1 MKTSFKENLKKN
13 SPENLK
19 VFNEIVA
26 SVKVGMLS
34 TFDPQ
39 GNLVSRPMYLQE
51 LDGQGQ
57 MWFFTSSFS
66 QIAEH
71 INFNSKVHV
80 TFENP
85 QKDKYLSA
93 SGTGSFVT
101 DRSRMEELWSP
112 SLKSW
117 FREGLD
123 TKGICLLKV
132 HLDSAE
138 YWDTPHSPVVK
149 MVGIVK
155 AMVSDEPYTP
165 GRHNHVDLHQ

>member
-1 MKTSFKENLKKN
+1 MKTSFKENLDKN
-13 SPENLK
+13 SPENLQI
-19 VFNEIVA
+19 FNEIV
-26 SVKVGMLS
+26 STIKVGMLS

-39 GNLVSRPMYLQE
+39 GKLVSRPMYLQE

-71 INFNSKVHV
+71 INANSQVHI
-80 TFENP
+80 TFEDS
-85 QKDKYLSA
+85 QKNKYLAA
-93 SGTGSFVT
+93 SGTGSIVN

-112 SLKSW
+112 ALKVW
-117 FREGLD
+117 FREDLD
-123 TKGICLLKV
+123 TKGICLLKI

-149 MVGIVK
+149 IVGLVK

-165 GRHNHVDLHQ
+165 GRHTQVDLHQ